1 MVIWQPLHVPL
12 FNQRLLGRKRD
23 QGAAK
28 AERSMS
34 PRPRR
39 PESKRVPEPD
49 VAYHERLARFKSDLG
64 RIGVRDVI
72 WKHITTGP
80 SAKID
85 DEAYF
90 TLRHRVAAQFGIHPS
105 SVIIVG
111 SCKLG
116 FALKFKG
123 EGPARA
129 RYEPAGDRNDVD
141 VAVVSRSLF
150 DSLWDTTFELIQ
162 RKWDWSLGHGRLFS
176 RDLFN
181 GWISPGELPA
191 SPNIPP
197 VREWKEFFEAQTR
210 NRLCGYRKIEGRLY
224 RSWERLEAY
233 QETMVSQC
241 WQELRLER

>member
-1 MVIWQPLHVPL
+1 
-12 FNQRLLGRKRD
+12 
-23 QGAAK
+23 
-28 AERSMS
+28 MS